1 MTSKALEAAGTTGP
15 EWHASCIH
23 RVLGQERPEPS
34 GRSDCIIID
43 SHEEV
48 PWGPHVQR
56 AAYPRRPLSG

>member
-1 MTSKALEAAGTTGP
+1 MTSEAFEGAGTTGP
-15 EWHASCIH
+15 QWHSSCIYGA
-23 RVLGQERPEPS
+23 LGHERPEPS

-48 PWGPHVQR
+48 PWGRHVRQ